1 MKNIKGFTLIELL
14 VAMAIIAI
22 LIGMSVFGV
31 SQGLRASRDTQRR
44 NLVDEVQKAIT
55 VYQGQYFSMP
65 DNVTPLTPNDGKTR
79 IEIGAGS
86 KTVPLEFNYLVYLTN
101 DENID
106 FDTDEA
112 FLCYT
117 TSTAQNEAGYALGV
131 KLETGEWFYKTS
143 DTCF

>member
-1 MKNIKGFTLIELL
+1 MKNIKAFTLIELL

-44 NLVDEVQKAIT
+44 VLVDELQKGIT
-55 VYQGQYFSMP
+55 VYQGQFYSTP
-65 DNVTPLTPNDGKTR
+65 GNVTPQTPNDGETV
-79 IEIGAGS
+79 IEIGQGS
-86 KTVPLEFNYLVYLTN
+86 KTVEVPFGYNVYLTN
-101 DENID
+101 DENVE
-106 FDTDEA
+106 FETDEA
-112 FLCYT
+112 YFCFT
-117 TSTAQNEAGYALGV
+117 TSTAQSEAGYALGV